1 MDKRKEN
8 GGHSTKAKGIDKRKN
23 QYQEL
28 LERATNE
35 DEIVKVIQTLK
46 EKAIEDGDMQAIKL
60 FLEYYLG
67 KPKETIE
74 QTNINI
80 DAKDLDEEEIKK
92 IKTAL
97 ENAY

>member
-1 MDKRKEN
+1 MDRRKNN
-8 GGHSTKAKGIDKRKN
+8 GGNSTKAKGFDKRKN

-28 LERATNE
+28 LDRATNE
-35 DEIVKVIQTLK
+35 EEIVKVIQTLK
-46 EKAIEDGDMQAIKL
+46 EKAIKEGDMQAIKL

-80 DAKDLDEEEIKK
+80 EAKELTEEEIIR
-92 IKTAL
+92 IKTTL

>member
-23 QYQEL
+23 RYLEL
-28 LERATNE
+28 LNE
-35 DEIVKVIQTLK
+35 ASTDEEVVKVIQTLK
-46 EKAIEDGDMQAIKL
+46 QKAIEDQDIQAIKL

-74 QTNINI
+74 TTHNLNNFDI
-80 DAKDLDEEEIKK
+80 KDIITFKK
-92 IKTAL
+92 NVSDK
-97 ENAY
+97 